1 MAASPGNELTSRSGV
16 AWSAVARSS
25 PLRGVTLLQ
34 PTVFVFFF
42 AENFLVPLSFASLP
56 FRAARAPFSLLDPM
70 PSDSRTATGAD
81 KISKIYS
88 GKIFN
93 TLCNRSFKIFSN
105 SFTISSLSYG

>member
-1 MAASPGNELTSRSGV
+1 M
-16 AWSAVARSS
+16 
-25 PLRGVTLLQ
+25 LQ
-34 PTVFVFFF
+34 PTVFFFFFF